1 MERPVCNQSTVGPVM
16 CAVSP
21 LGTDRKFDI
30 VNIDNRYWHLHGG
43 YLKPDVFVDPP
54 PEY

>member
-1 MERPVCNQSTVGPVM
+1 MERPVCNQSTVGPVK

-30 VNIDNRYWHLHGG
+30 VNIDIIVIMKCFFAWTS
-43 YLKPDVFVDPP
+43 
-54 PEY
+54 

>member
-1 MERPVCNQSTVGPVM
+1 MERPVCKLSTVGPVM

-30 VNIDNRYWHLHGG
+30 VNIDIIVITKCFYAWTS
-43 YLKPDVFVDPP
+43 
-54 PEY
+54 